1 MTDLFSLVAR
11 LPAHVFGLWVVWL
24 LLTAGLVFYTS
35 RTGGQPEADG
45 GAGQSIQV
53 TGSPNTNVYQAGRD
67 INLVPDPKAIRS
79 IQTMTVEARL
89 TCTLKNGAEVP
100 PSEVEF
106 VPIGNAHAYLEGPTG
121 RTRLTFN
128 SPVRFRLLGTDRVTA
143 VNQFSLDSASGIQN
157 RPIDALMAFE
167 KLSVPIVTV
176 VYGNAFDKIT
186 LLELT
191 VFVNGDAIWY
201 GSWKYDVPFKQG
213 PTFRI
218 PLDEFKRRIR
228 G

>member
-1 MTDLFSLVAR
+1 MTDFFSVVAR
-11 LPAHVFGLWVVWL
+11 LPAHVLFLWVLWL
-24 LLTAGLVFYTS
+24 LLTAGLVIYTS
-35 RTGGQPEADG
+35 RSGSQPEAAAG
-45 GAGQSIQV
+45 SGQSIQV

-67 INLVPDPKAIRS
+67 INLVKDPKAIRS
-79 IQTMTVEARL
+79 IQTITIEARL
-89 TCTLKNGAEVP
+89 TCTLKRGAEVP

-106 VPIGNAHAYLEGPTG
+106 VPIGDAHAYLEGPTG
-121 RTRLTFN
+121 RTRLTFV

-143 VNQFSLDSASGIQN
+143 VNQFGLDSASGIQN
-157 RPIDALMAFE
+157 RPIDVLMAFE
-167 KLSVPIVTV
+167 TLSVPIVTV
-176 VYGNAFDKIT
+176 VYGNAFDKFT

-213 PTFRI
+213 PTFGI